1 MVNPCCRLCGYNTFD
16 LVNLYT
22 MHGEATEY
30 VRKINRYLYLMVTSE
45 DDLPKA
51 ICWMCSQQLDSFHRF
66 HTKINEIQ
74 QKILRDC
81 YSKYIIEAN
90 LKQTETGR
98 MTNLQRDSEY
108 DQKAAEEYATIQLVP
123 SRTTNDSFILVKT
136 ESTTFLADEAEQTRR
151 INTQQEQ
158 ESSLVEAFEIRRNTR
173 RNDTINTRSKK
184 CQKKSQLDKSYDKI
198 RVNHAD
204 LNVQKYPECHQNSTK
219 QHVAKS
225 LELEK
230 VETLARVIP
239 TATAKAEQAKP
250 VVINV
255 QQKLTKVVNV
265 ISDELGEGDS
275 ENEFP
280 ARDSDNE
287 EWPAAETM
295 ERFPAKIIQDGLVTV
310 KGKEL
315 MQMINR
321 FYNLLCDFCEGRPKR
336 FKYDT
341 PGGLSAHKKNVHVNP
356 QSPRISHVCEI
367 CANKFATSS
376 GLKEHMLTI
385 HQPREKGL
393 MQCPECSK
401 WLMNNRC
408 LKVHMQ
414 LHSKENVQ
422 CDQCSYTTKKQSL
435 LRRHKITHHQEE
447 RPFYCGKCGSTFK
460 HKRSLTVHIST
471 KHGKEKHNYKCNFC
485 DRTFASSTNFYTHR
499 KNRHPDE
506 LTAMKEQQE
515 QEKKLQR
522 IKAGI
527 EPDDIPSPHESTIT
541 TAANGTRIITI
552 SNRDYDLQEP
562 MTILDCP

>member
-336 FKYDT
+336 FKTFPDLFSHQKTIHNQEGHVICCQTKLLRYPAIIMHMARHIQPEAFKCDICGYMVTRPRFLISHRQTHLPEDQKPYACHHCPKRFCWKRALHVHLNLHKAPEERAVYTCPTCGKTYTLVKKHHPRMCRLRIKGRFFNISIINVHSTHLRSTDDDKDEFYAQLESEYDRC
-341 PGGLSAHKKNVHVNP
+341 PRHDIKIVIGDFNAQVGQEEEYKPVIGRFSAH
-356 QSPRISHVCEI
+356 Q
-367 CANKFATSS
+367 
-376 GLKEHMLTI
+376 
-385 HQPREKGL
+385 
-393 MQCPECSK
+393 
-401 WLMNNRC
+401 
-408 LKVHMQ
+408 
-414 LHSKENVQ
+414 
-422 CDQCSYTTKKQSL
+422 
-435 LRRHKITHHQEE
+435 
-447 RPFYCGKCGSTFK
+447 
-460 HKRSLTVHIST
+460 
-471 KHGKEKHNYKCNFC
+471 
-485 DRTFASSTNFYTHR
+485 RTNEMA
-499 KNRHPDE
+499 
-506 LTAMKEQQE
+506 
-515 QEKKLQR
+515 
-522 IKAGI
+522 
-527 EPDDIPSPHESTIT
+527 
-541 TAANGTRIITI
+541 
-552 SNRDYDLQEP
+552 
-562 MTILDCP
+562 